1 MLLSRVRRCYRYVRT
16 IAKCSTRNGNP
27 SSNSLFALCC
37 SSLHSEAS
45 RHGKGT
51 RPYFDYDQDCKLLRR
66 LQKGELDVD
75 EWGHVDDHRDVLK
88 IKKKYLKLLRLY
100 HPDTYVSE
108 KNEQRKKRKEEIF
121 LHVYRHYKSFTQ
133 QYDHLYK
140 SDINDESVYETEQ
153 ERGERLERY
162 RRYSE
167 GMRND
172 VSHFHK
178 NVEIYILVTILVTFG
193 GVLLVCV
200 YLPFDVNTFRE
211 ELCDGADSGESAQ
224 VIPCFYNPVM
234 KRYEY
239 LPSGYA
245 PPHPHQL
252 YYFYKN
258 NFPELF
264 VDDDLL
270 KLSRFEVVQLPKNR
284 AKKCRLVYDIKKN
297 ELIFLKKTKQE
308 R

>member
-1 MLLSRVRRCYRYVRT
+1 MLLSLARRYCRCMRT
-16 IAKCSTRNGNP
+16 IAKCKTGSSIPSRNP
-27 SSNSLFALCC
+27 PFAFYC
-37 SSLHSEAS
+37 SSLHSES
-45 RHGKGT
+45 TTGGKGT
-51 RPYFDYDQDCKLLRR
+51 KPYFDYDEDCKLLER
-66 LQKGELDVD
+66 LQREELD
-75 EWGHVDDHRDVLK
+75 VDDHRDALK

-100 HPDTYVSE
+100 HPDTYINE

-121 LHVYRHYKSFTQ
+121 LQIYRYYKSFTQ

-140 SDINDESVYETEQ
+140 SDLTDESVLETEQ
-153 ERGERLERY
+153 ERDERIERY

-167 GMRND
+167 GKRND
-172 VSHFHK
+172 VSHFQK
-178 NVEIYILVTILVTFG
+178 NVEIYILVIILVTFG

-211 ELCDGADSGESAQ
+211 ELCDGAESGESAQ
-224 VIPCFYNPVM
+224 VVPCFYNPVM

-239 LPSGYA
+239 LSAGYT

-252 YYFYKN
+252 YHFYKN
-258 NFPELF
+258 NFPELY

-284 AKKCRLVYDIKKN
+284 AKKCRLVCDMKTS
-297 ELIFLKKTKQE
+297 ELIFLKKTKQA

>member
-1 MLLSRVRRCYRYVRT
+1 MLLSRAKRCCRYVRT
-16 IAKCSTRNGNP
+16 IAKCSKRSGNP
-27 SSNSLFALCC
+27 GSNPLFASYCNG
-37 SSLHSEAS
+37 LHSEAT
-45 RHGKGT
+45 RDGKRT
-51 RPYFDYDQDCKLLRR
+51 RPYFDYDQDSKLLGR
-66 LQKGELDVD
+66 LQKGQLDVD
-75 EWGHVDDHRDVLK
+75 DWGHVDDHRDALK

-121 LHVYRHYKSFTQ
+121 LQIYRQYKSFTQ
-133 QYDHLYK
+133 HYDHLYK
-140 SDINDESVYETEQ
+140 SDLTDESVCETEE
-153 ERGERLERY
+153 ERDERLERY

-167 GMRND
+167 GKRND

-178 NVEIYILVTILVTFG
+178 NVEIYILVMILVTFG
-193 GVLLVCV
+193 GVLLLCV
-200 YLPFDVNTFRE
+200 FLPFDVNIGRE

-224 VIPCFYNPVM
+224 VVPCFYNPVM

-239 LPSGYA
+239 LSGGYV

-258 NFPELF
+258 NFPDLF

-270 KLSRFEVVQLPKNR
+270 KLSRFEVVQ
-284 AKKCRLVYDIKKN
+284 V
-297 ELIFLKKTKQE
+297 
-308 R
+308 